1 MLFQSPSVADTVEGL
16 LMGRGHHFSFDRDF
30 WSDSGVSPTPGTIGN
45 ITVSQS
51 SGGQRFGTGVAEVT
65 ADLSFDVG
73 FPTNKWTV
81 IFWRFIS
88 GEWQQIVQTTSN
100 PGRVYANGVDAGI
113 GTVGSVSDGVMTVT
127 FGVYNLSVDDLVIL
141 PFAVDESFITALYAW
156 QTDNG
161 VVMQCPFDY
170 PGDFVD
176 RVHGNVGVPTV
187 PANIAAGDP
196 TRKTG
201 SGSLLNTDPLSNVDF
216 PVSTGDPVELDTD
229 DEITICFW
237 LNPESDGTSG
247 SLADQFDSSGPLFGW
262 RISMVAGAL
271 RVFYR
276 LNSLGDS
283 PLVLDPNTVSAGEWV
298 HVTMVYSSPATP
310 TLSLYKNGA
319 LVGTDTGV
327 QYSDQSAV
335 NVFIG
340 DKDATDSV
348 ECNIDD
354 FRYYKSALTTAQI
367 ADIYNQGSY
376 GYDYIPPQGRAF
388 SKLPRLLVSGD
399 CIGSQHPKQVIGKVN
414 SEPYVQHGGP
424 FSPNDRSMEMFL
436 QEVSPLREE
445 GIPRPDAHFLLEPEF
460 ITDNVSAPIQRADAS
475 GAYVY
480 EDGSVPATAPTQ
492 VYDSDD
498 SFGFCLDFDG
508 VVSTPNSIFL
518 PSSIT
523 SGSSNFAV
531 DLGGKTGVT
540 VAAWVNVDSLTDNRY
555 ILSSPASTTDD
566 KLLLRVI
573 STSGNIQFGVRTT
586 VGGSTESIV
595 TAGPVIVVGNW
606 YFIVGVADLKN
617 GTLAV
622 YGNLGGAG
630 PEPVLSLI
638 GDQDIPP
645 GGQDYFSSETST
657 TTARITC
664 IGTQSDRVTDPF
676 DGKIKSVMVW
686 KRALEMD
693 EIMTTFRKG
702 YDRRIFR

>member
-1 MLFQSPSVADTVEGL
+1 
-16 LMGRGHHFSFDRDF
+16 
-30 WSDSGVSPTPGTIGN
+30 
-45 ITVSQS
+45 
-51 SGGQRFGTGVAEVT
+51 
-65 ADLSFDVG
+65 
-73 FPTNKWTV
+73 
-81 IFWRFIS
+81 
-88 GEWQQIVQTTSN
+88 
-100 PGRVYANGVDAGI
+100 
-113 GTVGSVSDGVMTVT
+113 
-127 FGVYNLSVDDLVIL
+127 
-141 PFAVDESFITALYAW
+141 
-156 QTDNG
+156 
-161 VVMQCPFDY
+161 
-170 PGDFVD
+170 
-176 RVHGNVGVPTV
+176 
-187 PANIAAGDP
+187 
-196 TRKTG
+196 
-201 SGSLLNTDPLSNVDF
+201 VDF

-335 NVFIG
+335 NVFVG

-348 ECNIDD
+348 ECNTDD

-376 GYDYIPPQGRAF
+376 GYDYIPPQDRAF

-445 GIPRPDAHFLLEPEF
+445 GIPSPDGNFILSPEF
-460 ITDNVSAPIQRADAS
+460 IIDDSGTIQRESCS
-475 GAYVY
+475 GGYQY
-480 EDGSVPATAPTQ
+480 QDGAFPPALT
-492 VYDSDD
+492 YDSDD
-498 SFGFCLDFDG
+498 SFGFCLHLDPGGLG
-508 VVSTPNSIFL
+508 VDALIL
-518 PSSIT
+518 PSDV
-523 SGSSNFAV
+523 SGGSNFAA
-531 DLGGKTGVT
+531 DLGGRSAVT
-540 VAAWVNVDSLTDNRY
+540 VAAWFNLDALTVDPQY
-555 ILSSPASTTDD
+555 ILSSPISASDD
-566 KLLLRVI
+566 KIFLKIMSSGHIEFGGRVTAI
-573 STSGNIQFGVRTT
+573 DGEQKITT
-586 VGGSTESIV
+586 AGSTVSALKWYFVAGIFDAANETIRVYGNMGATPDQNVALIDESIL
-595 TAGPVIVVGNW
+595 AP
-606 YFIVGVADLKN
+606 
-617 GTLAV
+617 GTLAQ
-622 YGNLGGAG
+622 
-630 PEPVLSLI
+630 S
-638 GDQDIPP
+638 
-645 GGQDYFSSETST
+645 YFSSETDL
-657 TTARITC
+657 TATRQSF
-664 IGTQSDRVTDPF
+664 IGVQSDGATDPF

-686 KRALEMD
+686 KRVLEMD
-693 EIMTTFRKG
+693 EIVSTFRKG